1 MSKAGAFRKL
11 ATKAKKGFKKLT
23 KIMTPRKN
31 GPYYV
36 KAGFLFT
43 NPDVECEEET
53 TELLVRKKEQ
63 ETKFGLDFLIIR
75 SDSRGNYELQSD
87 RIQLIISQLLHD
99 CPGYKDL
106 GDAIS
111 FGHSNAQQIVRT
123 IGIIYDFYYASFEIT
138 VSQVTGITHLWV
150 DTAHNAS
157 ILQAIIDIFSIPFPT
172 KSKQRL
178 NLEQLTAV
186 GCVKHNDID
195 ALCSFLLL
203 CRRTL
208 SSVRLRHC
216 RLHSNEQSVRFWTA
230 IGQCSRIAQLQYEPC
245 RQDQWS
251 LPHLVLALD
260 KKPLRS
266 IILTGIQGL
275 DSNNLWKICKSPDL
289 TELAVVG
296 DCISPETYTKPDA
309 IPVLNK
315 LRNLLVQVYIT
326 FQIKNLLE
334 LSLQI
339 EESYCLEDSVSR
351 DVLVKILN
359 QLDESS
365 VFEVI
370 HMVRGGSYETSRI
383 IAYWAQLAN
392 DCSRH
397 IQLKLEG
404 CAQECQDSAVGRL
417 LRRSS
422 TATKVRT

>member
-1 MSKAGAFRKL
+1 M
-11 ATKAKKGFKKLT
+11 
-23 KIMTPRKN
+23 
-31 GPYYV
+31 
-36 KAGFLFT
+36 
-43 NPDVECEEET
+43 C
-53 TELLVRKKEQ
+53 
-63 ETKFGLDFLIIR
+63 
-75 SDSRGNYELQSD
+75 
-87 RIQLIISQLLHD
+87 
-99 CPGYKDL
+99 
-106 GDAIS
+106 
-111 FGHSNAQQIVRT
+111 
-123 IGIIYDFYYASFEIT
+123 FYYASFEKIT

-230 IGQCSRIAQLQYEPC
+230 IAQCSRIAQLQYEPC

-275 DSNNLWKICKSPDL
+275 DSSNLWKICKSPDL

-315 LRNLLVQVYIT
+315 LRNLLV
-326 FQIKNLLE
+326 
-334 LSLQI
+334 QI

-417 LRRSS
+417 LRRYS
-422 TATKVRT
+422 TATKVTWSMHGLGLSLGTGTLTLLDYKSWFGDDI

>member
-123 IGIIYDFYYASFEIT
+123 I

-315 LRNLLVQVYIT
+315 LRNLLVQ
-326 FQIKNLLE
+326 
-334 LSLQI
+334 I

-383 IAYWAQLAN
+383 IAYWAQLA
-392 DCSRH
+392 
-397 IQLKLEG
+397 K
-404 CAQECQDSAVGRL
+404 
-417 LRRSS
+417 
-422 TATKVRT
+422 

>member
-123 IGIIYDFYYASFEIT
+123 I

-315 LRNLLVQVYIT
+315 LRNLLVQ
-326 FQIKNLLE
+326 
-334 LSLQI
+334 I